1 MNDEINKIPK
11 KKIIANWIYE
21 NKRELGLFAKT
32 KLEEERKSKLYPLF
46 NLSMSIYGEEKKV
59 LMSLK
64 VQRKR
69 FAVTLKL

>member
-1 MNDEINKIPK
+1 MKIKESLDYLPK
-11 KKIIANWIYE
+11 Q
-21 NKRELGLFAKT
+21 